1 MREKPNND
9 LRSSLAE
16 TVIHLLFDWLGA
28 LVTALAV
35 LVVLF
40 IFLFRVVEVD
50 GESML
55 KTLNDKDRL
64 VLWTIGYQPEQG
76 DIVVVEN
83 AGAYGFGMSY
93 QYNGRLRAA
102 EVLVNNGES
111 VLIRDRE
118 TFEDMVRHTHVPE
131 YLAK

>member
-1 MREKPNND
+1 ELPADM
-9 LRSSLAE
+9 
-16 TVIHLLFDWLGA
+16 
-28 LVTALAV
+28 
-35 LVVLF
+35 
-40 IFLFRVVEVD
+40 
-50 GESML
+50 GE
-55 KTLNDKDRL
+55 
-64 VLWTIGYQPEQG
+64 G